1 MKIHPLAG
9 KPAPQDLL
17 VDIDK
22 SRKEYYARKPDIT
35 DSRQSGLVSA
45 PAVTGA
51 PHCVARSMKRAI
63 TQAICEYRHS
73 QGITGP
79 LYIGKDTHA
88 LSTWK
93 SVMRTTEP

>member
-1 MKIHPLAG
+1 
-9 KPAPQDLL
+9 
-17 VDIDK
+17 
-22 SRKEYYARKPDIT
+22 
-35 DSRQSGLVSA
+35 
-45 PAVTGA
+45 
-51 PHCVARSMKRAI
+51 MKRAI